1 MLELE
6 SLSES
11 SNLDD
16 FLTFSLSSSQS
27 TFDNITSYTDDDYQ
41 DDSLGDNNDYEMMLM
56 DDLNTTSIS
65 SNAVNDIILT
75 RSKYEQIVK
84 DKTDPIGRYA
94 YLFL

>member
-41 DDSLGDNNDYEMMLM
+41 DSFDNNDYEMMLM
-56 DDLNTTSIS
+56 DDLNTPSTS
-65 SNAVNDIILT
+65 SNVINDIILT

-84 DKTDPIGRYA
+84 DKTDPIGR
-94 YLFL
+94 

>member
-65 SNAVNDIILT
+65 SNVVNDIILT

>member
-16 FLTFSLSSSQS
+16 YITFALSSSQS

-41 DDSLGDNNDYEMMLM
+41 DSLIDNNDYEMMLM
-56 DDLNTTSIS
+56 DDLNTTSTS
-65 SNAVNDIILT
+65 SNVNDIILT

-84 DKTDPIGRYA
+84 DKTDPIGR
-94 YLFL
+94 